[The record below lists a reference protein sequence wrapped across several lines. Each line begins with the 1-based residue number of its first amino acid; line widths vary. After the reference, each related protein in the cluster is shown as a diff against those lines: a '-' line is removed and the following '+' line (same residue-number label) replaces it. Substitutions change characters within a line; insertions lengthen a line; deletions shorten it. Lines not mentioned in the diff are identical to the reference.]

1 MSGDRSPLGDGA
13 SGVVAGF
20 VNGLLR
26 FDRSMVWSLDA
37 VDGEAAGAPVV
48 VVLRA
53 YQYLLGGVRPPDDVR
68 AALDRIDPAATRPW
82 ETAHLEVVRLLLN
95 RAYRAASDR
104 LFAVSAEFPADELAL
119 AAGHQVDFLTGETRT
134 MLSRLTSSPLLVE
147 GATPA
152 YPYLLAMLAFAYG
165 ENDAC
170 ADAAAAGERALE
182 LAPVDNPWAV
192 HACAH
197 VYFERRDYGAVDALL
212 GATNSRW
219 SAQRCLLRTH
229 LTWHRALASMAV
241 ADRDGLTELVAEI
254 LGTVAGP
261 SSAMQFCDAVSL
273 LWRLRLAGIAGPDDF
288 DALADR
294 AVEIRAG
301 SNSAFVDLHVLLA
314 IVGADRHE
322 LARRIAAEL
331 GQDRAGSGDDMVR
344 PRRTAIRVAQSFV
357 EYCGANPESAVRGL
371 ISVLPEVVALG
382 GSMIQRDL
390 VLELLVNCAH
400 GGGADLL
407 IPSGVRVGT
416 RPLVTCRIA

>member
-1 MSGDRSPLGDGA
+1 MSGDGPTPGNGA
-13 SGVVAGF
+13 SGVVSGF

-26 FDRSMVWSLDA
+26 FDRSMVWSLDEL
-37 VDGEAAGAPVV
+37 DGDVAGAPVV

-68 AALDRIDPAATRPW
+68 AALDRIDPAAVRPW
-82 ETAHLEVVRLLLN
+82 EAAHLEVTRLLMN

-104 LFAVSAEFPADELAL
+104 LLAISAEFPSDELAL
-119 AAGHQVDFLTGETRT
+119 AAGHQVDFLSGSTRI
-134 MLSRLTSSPLLVE
+134 MLSRLISSPLLVE
-147 GATPA
+147 GASA
-152 YPYLLAMLAFAYG
+152 SYPYLLAMLAFAYG
-165 ENDAC
+165 ENDAF

-182 LAPVDNPWAV
+182 LAPHDNPWAV

-197 VYFERRDYGAVDALL
+197 TYFERRDYGAVEELL
-212 GATNSRW
+212 GATTGRW
-219 SAQRCLLRTH
+219 SAHRCLLRTH
-229 LTWHRALASMAV
+229 LTWHRALASMVA
-241 ADRDGLTELVAEI
+241 ADRDGLTALVAEI

-288 DALADR
+288 DALARR
-294 AVEIRAG
+294 AVEMRAG
-301 SNSAFVDLHVLLA
+301 SNSAFVDLHALLA

-322 LARRIAAEL
+322 LARRIAAEM
-331 GQDRAGSGDDMVR
+331 GEERAGNTDDMVR
-344 PRRTAIRVAQSFV
+344 PRRTAIRVAESFV

-390 VLELLVNCAH
+390 VLELLVNCDH
-400 GGGADLL
+400 GSADLL
-407 IPSGVRVGT
+407 IPSGARIAT
-416 RPLVTCRIA
+416 RPLVTRRVA